1 MNEFLYPL
9 ISLFFLA
16 VLAVGSFLVI
26 FAIWFLFKLFKGS
39 KENKATYISEEV
51 DQPWSELK
59 GEENSCIQ
67 DEEDSEE
74 E

>member
-26 FAIWFLFKLFKGS
+26 FAIWFLFKFLKGS

>member
-26 FAIWFLFKLFKGS
+26 FAIWFLFKFFKGS

-59 GEENSCIQ
+59 GETNSAIQ
-67 DEEDSEE
+67 DEDDESD
-74 E
+74 